1 MKKKKWLALM
11 ISMALA
17 AGGLMGC
24 GSDGGGKDA
33 PAPSKE
39 AEENA
44 AATKAAEEVEEP
56 KEEAEPSEKEEITLW
71 HYYTTVNG
79 ENFEKMVETYNN
91 LPDGKV
97 HVTMELIPRAE
108 LLKKYTL
115 GIATGDLPEIAIV
128 DNPDAAS
135 LTAAGMFAEVTEL
148 LNGWEGNSFVSG
160 PLESGQYE
168 GKQYTLPFRSNC
180 LGLFV
185 NDEHLKAAGVEKIPE
200 TWEELLSACEK
211 LKGMGTTS
219 YPFAMSAV
227 KSEEG
232 VFHFMPFFQST
243 GATVGEAD
251 SEGGIKAFEMIA
263 RLAGEGYMS
272 NECINWTQNDVEKQ
286 FAAGNASMM
295 INGSWQISNIMADA
309 PELEYSIAYIPKDKE
324 SVSSLGGENIGI
336 TKSAENVE
344 ACWDFVSWM
353 LSAENNVPFNVAGA
367 AISPRADVM
376 PEEQYPEDEK
386 MRVFVELF
394 EMAKP
399 RGPHPKWTEI
409 SGAFQEGIQAVLI
422 GSKTPQEAAMAV
434 AEKVAQINA
443 SVE

>member
-1 MKKKKWLALM
+1 MGRKKLLAMLLGM
-11 ISMALA
+11 TLA
-17 AGGLMGC
+17 AGSLAGC
-24 GSDGGGKDA
+24 GGGGAKDTPA
-33 PAPSKE
+33 PAQETKE
-39 AEENA
+39 DEAAVQTKEDEPEQKA
-44 AATKAAEEVEEP
+44 AA
-56 KEEAEPSEKEEITLW
+56 EKEEITLW

-79 ENFEKMVETYNN
+79 ENFEKMVEAYNN
-91 LPDGKV
+91 LPEGRV
-97 HVTMELIPRAE
+97 HVTVELIPRAE

-135 LTAAGMFAEVTEL
+135 LTAAGMFEEVTEM

-185 NDEHLKAAGVEKIPE
+185 NEEHLEAAGVEKVPE
-200 TWEELLSACEK
+200 TWDELLSACEK
-211 LKGMGTTS
+211 LKGMGTPS

-243 GATVGEAD
+243 GATVNEAD

-263 RLAGEGYMS
+263 QLASEGYMS

-295 INGSWQISNIMADA
+295 INGSWQISNILADA

-353 LSAENNVPFNVAGA
+353 LSRENNVPFNVAGA
-367 AISPRADVM
+367 AISPRADVT

-409 SGAFQEGIQAVLI
+409 SGAYQEGIQAVLV
-422 GSKTPQEAAMAV
+422 GSKTPEEAAAAV
-434 AEKVAQINA
+434 AGKIAEINA